1 MSSHA
6 QGHRTMEA
14 DPLTHSP
21 SIEGKPKPA
30 KARKGKPADRP
41 IGKRSLNL
49 SLPLDDY
56 ERLAVHALRLD
67 TTISELVCKLAREHL
82 REFHITRTPSR
93 DAG

>member
-14 DPLTHSP
+14 DPLTP
-21 SIEGKPKPA
+21 NPLTEAKVKPT
-30 KARKGKPADRP
+30 RKGKTKPADRP

-49 SLPLDDY
+49 SLPLEDY

-67 TTISELVCKLAREHL
+67 TTISDLVCKLAREHL
-82 REFHITRTPSR
+82 REFHITRTPTR

>member
-1 MSSHA
+1 
-6 QGHRTMEA
+6 MEA
-14 DPLTHSP
+14 DPLILNP
-21 SIEGKPKPA
+21 PIEAKIKPP
-30 KARKGKPADRP
+30 RKGKSRPADRP

-49 SLPLDDY
+49 SLPLEDY

-82 REFHITRTPSR
+82 REFHITRTPTR

>member
-1 MSSHA
+1 MD
-6 QGHRTMEA
+6 A
-14 DPLTHSP
+14 DPLVLNP
-21 SIEGKPKPA
+21 SNDAKVKPSRKG
-30 KARKGKPADRP
+30 KGKPADRP

-49 SLPLDDY
+49 SLPLEDY

>member
-1 MSSHA
+1 
-6 QGHRTMEA
+6 MEA

-21 SIEGKPKPA
+21 STEGKPKPA
-30 KARKGKPADRP
+30 KTRKGKPADRP

-93 DAG
+93 EAS

>member
-1 MSSHA
+1 
-6 QGHRTMEA
+6 MEA

-21 SIEGKPKPA
+21 STEGKPKPT

-82 REFHITRTPSR
+82 REFHITRTPTR